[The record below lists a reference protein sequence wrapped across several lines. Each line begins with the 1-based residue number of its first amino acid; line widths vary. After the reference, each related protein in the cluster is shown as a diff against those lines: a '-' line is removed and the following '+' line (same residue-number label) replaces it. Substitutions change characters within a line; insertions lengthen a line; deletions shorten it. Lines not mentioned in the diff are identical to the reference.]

1 MIFFLLKNA
10 SSNDFFNVNEEYL
23 TRVILIKSKSLPVV
37 DAKLLVYKKYK
48 HVINRR
54 KIVLQHEYE
63 EFDDVAKCIAISSF
77 CTFVESVINAFTMDL
92 HTVFFDYHIESL
104 TVEKIKGLC
113 EEVFKRIEDET
124 VGIFESKRYKASH
137 TYNEQ

>member
-1 MIFFLLKNA
+1 MIFFLLKDA

-63 EFDDVAKCIAISSF
+63 EFDDVAKRIAYQILSSF

-92 HTVFFDYHIESL
+92 HTIISDYPVESL
-104 TVEKIKGLC
+104 TVEKIKRLC
-113 EEVFKRIEDET
+113 EEVFERIKDET
-124 VGIFESKRYKASH
+124 IGAFESKR
-137 TYNEQ
+137 